1 MVRLSGSRTVPEQL
15 KPIVQ
20 NLLDFG
26 PRRLAMMG
34 AVLALVLAVIAVG
47 SIYLNR
53 PAYETL
59 YVGLERSDVNQI
71 GLVLGEAGIGFD
83 VASDGT
89 TVLVPAGKTAQAR
102 MMLAEKGLPTSANAG
117 YELFDNVGSLGLT
130 SFMQQITRVRALE
143 GEIARTIQSIAG
155 IRAAR
160 VHIVMSE
167 RANFRRDEQK
177 PSASVVIRSS
187 GMDAAR
193 SAVSIRY
200 LVAAAVPG
208 LNPQDVTVL
217 DSTGTL
223 LAAGDDPNNN
233 SASQSLNVERN
244 IELQI
249 EDNIR
254 RALAPYLGP
263 DNFRASVKADVNT
276 DSRQTQETIFDPE
289 SRVERSIQVVKSNE
303 NASQKSA
310 SSPTTVEQ
318 NLPEADL
325 ASADGPQS
333 SEQSE
338 RKEETTNYEMNSKRI
353 ETVSNGYTVT
363 KMSVAVVVNQQ
374 RLTAIL
380 GDTAT
385 PEQIAARV
393 AEIQKLVASA
403 TGFSEI
409 RGDVISVSAVEF
421 IDGLDGEEIAAPGML
436 DSIGRHAGTM
446 INAAS
451 FIVVAFLLAFFGLKP
466 MVAAMSQPTPA
477 LAAPGASSAADD
489 SQRTLPSPQAA
500 NSPGTPESAAASIPG
515 ARAGSTPLDEL
526 RQKIRP
532 APQDR
537 LARMVDL
544 NEERTAQI
552 LRKWSHQEAS

>member
-1 MVRLSGSRTVPEQL
+1 MPEQL

-26 PRRLAMMG
+26 PRRLAIMG
-34 AVLALVLAVIAVG
+34 GVLVLILTVIGIG
-47 SIYLNR
+47 SVYLNR
-53 PAYETL
+53 PAYDTL

-102 MMLAEKGLPTSANAG
+102 MMLAEKGLPTSTNAG

-143 GEIARTIQSIAG
+143 GEIARTIQSISG

-167 RANFRRDEQK
+167 RANFRRDQQK
-177 PSASVVIRSS
+177 PSASVVIRST
-187 GMDAAR
+187 GIDAAR
-193 SAVSIRY
+193 SALSIRY

-208 LNPQDVTVL
+208 LSAEDVTVL

-223 LAAGDDPNNN
+223 LAAGDDPNNS
-233 SASQSLNVERN
+233 SASQSLGVERN
-244 IELQI
+244 IEMQI

-276 DSRQTQETIFDPE
+276 DTRQTEETIFDPE

-303 NASQKSA
+303 NNSQT
-310 SSPTTVEQ
+310 SSTTPTSVEQ
-318 NLPEADL
+318 NLPESDL
-325 ASADGPQS
+325 ASSDGPKS

-338 RKEETTNYEMNSKRI
+338 RKEETTNYEMNSKKI
-353 ETVSNGYTVT
+353 ATVSNGYTVT
-363 KMSVAVVVNQQ
+363 KMSIAVVVNHQ
-374 RLTAIL
+374 RLIAIL
-380 GDTAT
+380 GDAAT

-393 AEIQKLVASA
+393 ADIQTLVASA
-403 TGFSEI
+403 TGFSET
-409 RGDVISVSAVEF
+409 RGDIISVSAVEF
-421 IDGLDGEEIAAPGML
+421 IDGLDGVEIAGPGML
-436 DSIGRHAGTM
+436 ASVGQYAGTM

-466 MVAAMSQPTPA
+466 MVAAISQPAPA
-477 LAAPGASSAADD
+477 LVAQSLDD
-489 SQRTLPSPQAA
+489 AQRTLPSPQAA
-500 NSPGTPESAAASIPG
+500 NSPGTPESAASSLPG
-515 ARAGSTPLDEL
+515 ARSASTPLDEL

-552 LRKWSHQEAS
+552 LRKWSHQEDS